1 MDILITTHELKS
13 CFLYLSLGNPSKN
26 EHNKGKSFGVL
37 LKHGLSSEIQA
48 RCSYSEMKVVISKK
62 IMKMF
67 KF

>member
-48 RCSYSEMKVVISKK
+48 RCFLVSK
-62 IMKMF
+62 IVF
-67 KF
+67 RDESGHQ